1 MKVFPRDPISL
12 AVYPL
17 TSMMEDEVKHLIKKE
32 ISVAYASKYENP
44 DADIKASRLR
54 IVFRS
59 PELLVG
65 NKKMKRSAPNRCVLG
80 KCLNGC

>member
-1 MKVFPRDPISL
+1 
-12 AVYPL
+12 
-17 TSMMEDEVKHLIKKE
+17 MMEDEVKYLTKKE
-32 ISVAYASKYENP
+32 ISAAYASKHESP

-65 NKKMKRSAPNRCVLG
+65 NKKWREVLQTDVYSESVY
-80 KCLNGC
+80 